1 MKKKSLLILKILI
14 IAYLALENSLT
25 KPVWQNIWRDLH
37 ANRNKTWTPNQS
49 KCIPNLSYTQYCLAS
64 TKVIILV
71 LVVLIFSQNFSTN
84 GPYVVLNFC
93 KGSDSLVLYF
103 AKKSYTAGKFTA
115 ETENSASIEEV
126 MEVGIKCTKNV

>member
-1 MKKKSLLILKILI
+1 M
-14 IAYLALENSLT
+14 
-25 KPVWQNIWRDLH
+25 
-37 ANRNKTWTPNQS
+37 
-49 KCIPNLSYTQYCLAS
+49 
-64 TKVIILV
+64 
-71 LVVLIFSQNFSTN
+71 
-84 GPYVVLNFC
+84 VLNFC